1 MTKKPAP
8 LPEPEAPKPPTLVD
22 LSKRAVGIVLTSEVN
37 SGHMSPTLAKN
48 LLAAMDQVYNVL
60 VANAYEP
67 VVPNPNLEEHP

>member
-37 SGHMSPTLAKN
+37 SGHMSPVLAKN
-48 LLAAMDQVYNVL
+48 LLAAMDRVYTTL
-60 VANAYEP
+60 VEQAFP
-67 VVPNPNLEEHP
+67 KQGDTP